1 MTSNDRDHAGL
12 PLPPPLLM
20 GIFLVT
26 ALLFGWK
33 LPVPIPCPWWMQAL
47 GALIL
52 LAGLACAFSAVR
64 AMFHAHT
71 SPDPRTPVNAIVS
84 DGPYKFTRNPIYL
97 GFVLVVIGLPLA
109 LGYYWGAILSPV
121 VVDAYNRL
129 IIEREEAYLERKFG
143 PLYLSYKTR
152 VRRWL

>member
-1 MTSNDRDHAGL
+1 
-12 PLPPPLLM
+12 M
-20 GIFLVT
+20 GIFLVV

-64 AMFHAHT
+64 TMFHTHT

-84 DGPYKFTRNPIYL
+84 DGPYQFTRNPIYL
-97 GFVLVVIGLPLA
+97 GFVLIVIGVPLA
-109 LGYYWGAILSPV
+109 FGWYWGAILSPV

-143 PLYLSYKTR
+143 ALYLSYKTR